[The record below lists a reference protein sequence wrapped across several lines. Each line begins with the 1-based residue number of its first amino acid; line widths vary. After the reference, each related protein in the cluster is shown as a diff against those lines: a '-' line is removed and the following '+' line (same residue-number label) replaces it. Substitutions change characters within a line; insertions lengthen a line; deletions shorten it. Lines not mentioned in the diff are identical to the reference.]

1 MSAICSHRTD
11 SLDLPTRETGLKARH
26 PVAKDYY
33 GILGV
38 SREATDDEIKRAY
51 RKLARQYHPDV
62 NPDPEAHEKF
72 KDINA
77 AYEVLSDDQKRQI
90 VDLGGDPLA
99 PGGGVGPGG
108 AGGAGGA
115 FVGFQDIMD
124 AFFGTAAGGGAR
136 GPRPRTRPG
145 ADAIL
150 RLELD
155 LVETAFGVEAPITV
169 DTAVLCT
176 QCSGAGTAPGTHLA
190 TCETC
195 GGRGEVQSVQRTFLG
210 QVVSSRPCQTC
221 QGHGTVIPHPC
232 PTCAG
237 DGRVRTRRSLTVKI
251 PAGVEDG
258 MRIRLA
264 QQGEVGP
271 GGGTA
276 GDLYVEIHERPHDV
290 YSRKGDD
297 LHCRVTLPMTAA
309 ALGTR
314 LTIKTLD
321 SEEGIEVKSGTQ
333 PASTLRIRGKGVPHL
348 RGQGRG
354 DLFVHLDVKTPT
366 KLTVD
371 QERML
376 RDFAKTRGEDV
387 AELSTQGG
395 FFSRMR
401 DAFNGH

>member
-1 MSAICSHRTD
+1 MRT
-11 SLDLPTRETGLKARH
+11 PNA
-26 PVAKDYY
+26 VAKDYY

-38 SREATDDEIKRAY
+38 PRDASADDIKRAY

-62 NPDPEAHEKF
+62 NPDPAAQDKF

-99 PGGGVGPGG
+99 PGGGGGPGPGG
-108 AGGAGGA
+108 AGGP

-124 AFFGTAAGGGAR
+124 AFFGASGGAR

-150 RLELD
+150 RLDLD
-155 LVETAFGVEAPITV
+155 LAETAFGVEAPITV

-176 QCSGAGTAPGTHLA
+176 TCAGAGTAAGTHLA
-190 TCETC
+190 TCEVC

-210 QVVSSRPCQTC
+210 QVVSSRPCAAC
-221 QGHGTVIPHPC
+221 QGYGTTIPHPC

-251 PAGVEDG
+251 PAGVEDA

-271 GGGTA
+271 GGGPP

-297 LHCRVTLPMTAA
+297 LHCRVTVPMTAA

-321 SEEGIEVKSGTQ
+321 SEEQLDVKAGTQ
-333 PASTLRIRGKGVPHL
+333 PNSTLRIRGKGVPHL

-354 DLFVHLDVKTPT
+354 DLFVHLDVRTPT
-366 KLTVD
+366 KLD
-371 QERML
+371 AEQERLL
-376 RDFAKTRGEDV
+376 REFAKTRGEEV
-387 AELSTQGG
+387 AELSKQAG

-401 DAFNGH
+401 DAFNGHA

>member
-1 MSAICSHRTD
+1 M
-11 SLDLPTRETGLKARH
+11 
-26 PVAKDYY
+26 AKDYY

-38 SREATDDEIKRAY
+38 SRGATDDEIKRAY

-99 PGGGVGPGG
+99 PGGGGPGG
-108 AGGAGGA
+108 APGGGGP

-124 AFFGTAAGGGAR
+124 AFFGAAGGGGGR

-145 ADAIL
+145 SDAIL
-150 RLELD
+150 RLDLD
-155 LVETAFGVEAPITV
+155 LAETAFGVEAPITV

-176 QCSGAGTAPGTHLA
+176 TCSGAGTAAGTHLA
-190 TCETC
+190 TCEAC
-195 GGRGEVQSVQRTFLG
+195 GGRGEVQTVQRTFLG
-210 QVVSSRPCQTC
+210 QVVSSRPCAVC
-221 QGHGTVIPHPC
+221 HGHGTVVPHPC

-237 DGRVRTRRSLTVKI
+237 EGRVRTRRSLTVKI

-271 GGGTA
+271 GGGPA

-290 YSRKGDD
+290 YSRKDDD

-314 LTIKTLD
+314 ITIKTLD
-321 SEEGIEVKSGTQ
+321 SEEQIDVRQGTQ
-333 PASTLRIRGKGVPHL
+333 PGATLRIRGKGVPHL

-354 DLFVHLDVKTPT
+354 DLYVHLDVRTPV
-366 KLTVD
+366 KLTAE
-371 QERML
+371 QEKIL
-376 RDFAKTRGEDV
+376 RDFAKARGEEV
-387 AELSTQGG
+387 AELTKQGG

-401 DAFNGH
+401 DAFNGHP

>member
-1 MSAICSHRTD
+1 
-11 SLDLPTRETGLKARH
+11 
-26 PVAKDYY
+26 VANKDYY

-38 SREATDDEIKRAY
+38 RRDASADELKRAY
-51 RKLARQYHPDV
+51 RKLAREYHPDV
-62 NPDPEAHEKF
+62 NPDPAAQEKF

-77 AYEVLSDDQKRQI
+77 AYEVLSDPAKREM

-99 PGGGVGPGG
+99 PGGGGPGPG
-108 AGGAGGA
+108 AGQP

-124 AFFGTAAGGGAR
+124 AFFGTAAAR
-136 GPRPRTRPG
+136 GPRPRVRPG

-155 LVETAFGVEAPITV
+155 LQETAFGVETPITV

-176 QCSGAGTAPGTHLA
+176 TCAGAGTAAGTHPT
-190 TCETC
+190 TCDVC
-195 GGRGEVQSVQRTFLG
+195 GGRGEVQAVQRTFLG
-210 QVVSSRPCQTC
+210 QVVSARPCAACQGYGTTIPHPCQTC
-221 QGHGTVIPHPC
+221 S
-232 PTCAG
+232 G
-237 DGRVRTRRSLTVKI
+237 DGRIRTRRTLTVKI

-271 GGGTA
+271 GGGPP

-297 LHCRVTLPMTAA
+297 LHCRVTVPMTAA

-321 SEEGIEVKSGTQ
+321 GEENVDVKAGTQ
-333 PASTLRIRGKGVPHL
+333 PGATIRIRGKGVPHL
-348 RGQGRG
+348 RGTGRG
-354 DLFVHLDVKTPT
+354 DLFVHLDVRTPT
-366 KLTVD
+366 KLD
-371 QERML
+371 PEQERIL
-376 RDFAKTRGEDV
+376 REFARSRGEEV
-387 AELSTQGG
+387 AELSKQGG

-401 DAFNGH
+401 DAFNGHP

>member
-1 MSAICSHRTD
+1 
-11 SLDLPTRETGLKARH
+11 
-26 PVAKDYY
+26 VAKDYY

-38 SREATDDEIKRAY
+38 SRTASDDEIKRAY

-62 NPDPEAHEKF
+62 NPDAEAAEKF

-77 AYEVLSDDQKRQI
+77 AYEVLSDDRKRQI

-99 PGGGVGPGG
+99 PGGGAGGP
-108 AGGAGGA
+108 AGGAGGP

-124 AFFGTAAGGGAR
+124 AFFGAAGGGMR

-155 LVETAFGVEAPITV
+155 LSETAFGVEAPITV

-176 QCSGAGTAPGTHLA
+176 TCTGAGTAAGTQLA
-190 TCETC
+190 TCDAC
-195 GGRGEVQSVQRTFLG
+195 GGRGEVQAVQRTFLG
-210 QVVSSRPCQTC
+210 QVVSSRPCVAC
-221 QGHGTVIPHPC
+221 QGTGTTIPSPC

-271 GGGTA
+271 GGGPA

-297 LHCRVTLPMTAA
+297 LHCRVTVPMTAA

-321 SEEGIEVKSGTQ
+321 GEEQIDVKPGTQ
-333 PASTLRIRGKGVPHL
+333 PGATLRVRGKGVPHL

-354 DLFVHLDVKTPT
+354 DLHVHLDVRTPV
-366 KLTVD
+366 KLD
-371 QERML
+371 AEQERLL
-376 RDFAKTRGEDV
+376 REFARTRGEEV
-387 AELSTQGG
+387 AELSKQGG
-395 FFSRMR
+395 FFSRVR
-401 DAFNGH
+401 DAWQGH

>member
-1 MSAICSHRTD
+1 MRT
-11 SLDLPTRETGLKARH
+11 RN

-33 GILGV
+33 GILGI

-51 RKLARQYHPDV
+51 RKLARQFHPDV

-99 PGGGVGPGG
+99 PGGGG
-108 AGGAGGA
+108 
-115 FVGFQDIMD
+115 
-124 AFFGTAAGGGAR
+124 AAGGGAR

-210 QVVSSRPCQTC
+210 QVVSSRPCQVC
-221 QGHGTVIPHPC
+221 QGHGTVIPQPC

-237 DGRVRTRRSLTVKI
+237 DGRIRTRRSLTVKI
-251 PAGVEDG
+251 PPGVEDG

-297 LHCRVTLPMTAA
+297 LHCRVALPMTAA

-314 LTIKTLD
+314 MTIKTLD
-321 SEEGIEVKSGTQ
+321 SEEPIEVKPGTQ

-354 DLFVHLDVKTPT
+354 DLFVHLDVRTPT

-387 AELSTQGG
+387 AELSKQGG

-401 DAFNGH
+401 DAFNGHA

>member
-1 MSAICSHRTD
+1 
-11 SLDLPTRETGLKARH
+11 
-26 PVAKDYY
+26 
-33 GILGV
+33 
-38 SREATDDEIKRAY
+38 
-51 RKLARQYHPDV
+51 
-62 NPDPEAHEKF
+62 
-72 KDINA
+72 
-77 AYEVLSDDQKRQI
+77 
-90 VDLGGDPLA
+90 
-99 PGGGVGPGG
+99 
-108 AGGAGGA
+108 
-115 FVGFQDIMD
+115 
-124 AFFGTAAGGGAR
+124 
-136 GPRPRTRPG
+136 
-145 ADAIL
+145 
-150 RLELD
+150 
-155 LVETAFGVEAPITV
+155 
-169 DTAVLCT
+169 
-176 QCSGAGTAPGTHLA
+176 
-190 TCETC
+190 
-195 GGRGEVQSVQRTFLG
+195 VQSVQRTFLG

-237 DGRVRTRRSLTVKI
+237 DGRIRTRRSLTVKI

-321 SEEGIEVKSGTQ
+321 GEEAIEAKSGTQ

-354 DLFVHLDVKTPT
+354 DLFVHLDVRTPT
-366 KLTVD
+366 KLTAD

-387 AELSTQGG
+387 AELSKQGG

>member
-1 MSAICSHRTD
+1 M
-11 SLDLPTRETGLKARH
+11 
-26 PVAKDYY
+26 AKDYY

-38 SREATDDEIKRAY
+38 PRDATADDIKRSY

-62 NPDPEAHEKF
+62 NDDPAAAEKF

-90 VDLGGDPLA
+90 VDLGGDPLG
-99 PGGGVGPGG
+99 PGGGGMGGPGG
-108 AGGAGGA
+108 PGGP

-124 AFFGTAAGGGAR
+124 AFFGGATAR
-136 GPRPRTRPG
+136 GPRQRTRPG

-150 RLELD
+150 RLDLD
-155 LVETAFGVEAPITV
+155 LVETSFGVEAPITV

-176 QCSGAGTAPGTHLA
+176 TCAGAGTAAGTHPQ
-190 TCETC
+190 TCDTC

-210 QVVSSRPCQTC
+210 QVVSSRPCGAC
-221 QGHGTVIPHPC
+221 SGYGTVIPHPC
-232 PTCAG
+232 ATCGG

-264 QQGEVGP
+264 GQGEVGP
-271 GGGTA
+271 GGGPS

-290 YSRKGDD
+290 YARKGDD
-297 LHCRVTLPMTAA
+297 LHCKVTVPMTAA

-321 SEEGIEVKSGTQ
+321 SEELLEVKAGTQ
-333 PASTLRIRGKGVPHL
+333 PSSTLRIRGKGVPHL

-354 DLFVHLDVKTPT
+354 DLFVHLDVRTPT
-366 KLTVD
+366 KLD
-371 QERML
+371 SGQEQVLREFARM
-376 RDFAKTRGEDV
+376 RGEEV
-387 AELSTQGG
+387 AELSKQGG

>member
-1 MSAICSHRTD
+1 M
-11 SLDLPTRETGLKARH
+11 
-26 PVAKDYY
+26 AKDYY

-62 NPDPEAHEKF
+62 NPDPAAHEKF

-99 PGGGVGPGG
+99 PGGGGPGGPGG
-108 AGGAGGA
+108 AGGP

-136 GPRPRTRPG
+136 GPRSRTRPG

-169 DTAVLCT
+169 DT
-176 QCSGAGTAPGTHLA
+176 HLA

-195 GGRGEVQSVQRTFLG
+195 GGRGEMQSVQRTFLG
-210 QVVSSRPCQTC
+210 QVVSSRPCTTC
-221 QGHGTVIPHPC
+221 QGHGTVIPHAC
-232 PTCAG
+232 SACAG

-321 SEEGIEVKSGTQ
+321 SEEAIEVKAGTQ

-366 KLTVD
+366 KLTAD

-376 RDFAKTRGEDV
+376 REFAKTRGEDV
-387 AELSTQGG
+387 AELSKQGG

>member
-1 MSAICSHRTD
+1 MRMQDT
-11 SLDLPTRETGLKARH
+11 
-26 PVAKDYY
+26 VAKDYY

-38 SREATDDEIKRAY
+38 RRDASADEIKRAY

-62 NPDPEAHEKF
+62 NPDPKAQEKF
-72 KDINA
+72 KEINA

-99 PGGGVGPGG
+99 PAGAGPSGG
-108 AGGAGGA
+108 AGGP

-124 AFFGTAAGGGAR
+124 AFFGTAGAR

-150 RLELD
+150 RLDLD
-155 LVETAFGVEAPITV
+155 LAETAFGVEAPIAV

-176 QCSGAGTAPGTHLA
+176 TCTGAGTAAGTHLA

-195 GGRGEVQSVQRTFLG
+195 GGRGEVQSIQRTFLG
-210 QVVSSRPCQTC
+210 QVVSSRPCPAC
-221 QGHGTVIPHPC
+221 QGYGTVIPHPC
-232 PTCAG
+232 PTCGG

-251 PAGVEDG
+251 PPGVEDG

-271 GGGTA
+271 GGGPP

-297 LHCRVTLPMTAA
+297 LHCRVTVPMTAA

-321 SEEGIEVKSGTQ
+321 SEEQVDVRAGTQ
-333 PASTLRIRGKGVPHL
+333 PNSTVRLRARGVPHL
-348 RGQGRG
+348 RGTGRG
-354 DLFVHLDVKTPT
+354 DLFVHLDVRTPT
-366 KLTVD
+366 KLD
-371 QERML
+371 AEQERVL
-376 RDFAKTRGEDV
+376 REFAKSRGEEV
-387 AELSTQGG
+387 AELTKQGG

>member
-1 MSAICSHRTD
+1 
-11 SLDLPTRETGLKARH
+11 
-26 PVAKDYY
+26 VAKDYY
-33 GILGV
+33 GILGI
-38 SREATDDEIKRAY
+38 RRDATPDEIKRAY
-51 RKLARQYHPDV
+51 RKLAREYHPDV
-62 NPDPEAHEKF
+62 NPDPAAQERF
-72 KDINA
+72 KEINA
-77 AYEVLSDDQKRQI
+77 AYEVLSDPAKREI

-99 PGGGVGPGG
+99 PAGGMPGPG
-108 AGGAGGA
+108 AGGP

-124 AFFGTAAGGGAR
+124 AFFGTAGAR

-155 LVETAFGVEAPITV
+155 LHETAFGIDAPITV
-169 DTAVLCT
+169 DTAIVCGT
-176 QCSGAGTAPGTHLA
+176 CNGAGTAAGTHPS
-190 TCETC
+190 TCDVC

-210 QVVSSRPCQTC
+210 QVVSTRPCAAC
-221 QGHGTVIPHPC
+221 QGFGTVITHPC
-232 PTCAG
+232 ATCAG

-271 GGGTA
+271 GGGPS
-276 GDLYVEIHERPHDV
+276 GDLYVEIHERQHDV

-297 LHCRVTLPMTAA
+297 LHCRVTVPMTAA

-321 SEEGIEVKSGTQ
+321 GEENVDVRAGTQ
-333 PASTLRIRGKGVPHL
+333 PGSTLRIRGKGVPHL
-348 RGQGRG
+348 RGAGRG
-354 DLFVHLDVKTPT
+354 DLFVHLDVRTPT
-366 KLTVD
+366 KLD
-371 QERML
+371 PEQERLL
-376 RDFAKTRGEDV
+376 REFARSRGEEV
-387 AELSTQGG
+387 AELSKQGG

-401 DAFNGH
+401 DAFNGHA

>member
-1 MSAICSHRTD
+1 M
-11 SLDLPTRETGLKARH
+11 
-26 PVAKDYY
+26 AKDYY

-38 SREATDDEIKRAY
+38 RRDASDDEIKRAY
-51 RKLARQYHPDV
+51 RKLARRYHPDV

-99 PGGGVGPGG
+99 PAGGGPGGG
-108 AGGAGGA
+108 AGGP

-124 AFFGTAAGGGAR
+124 AFFGTTGAR
-136 GPRPRTRPG
+136 GPRSRTRPG
-145 ADAIL
+145 ADAII
-150 RLELD
+150 RLD
-155 LVETAFGVEAPITV
+155 LDLSETAFGIEAPITV

-176 QCSGAGTAPGTHLA
+176 TCTGAGTAPGTLLA
-190 TCETC
+190 TCEAC
-195 GGRGEVQSVQRTFLG
+195 GGRGEVQSIQRTFLG
-210 QVVSSRPCQTC
+210 QVVSSRPCGAC
-221 QGHGTVIPHPC
+221 HGYGTVIPHPC
-232 PTCAG
+232 PTCGG

-271 GGGTA
+271 GGGSS

-290 YSRKGDD
+290 YSRKADD
-297 LHCRVTLPMTAA
+297 LHCRVTVPMTAA

-321 SEEGIEVKSGTQ
+321 SEEQVDVRAGTQ
-333 PASTLRIRGKGVPHL
+333 PGATLRIRGRGVPHL

-354 DLFVHLDVKTPT
+354 DLYVHLDVRTPT
-366 KLTVD
+366 KLTPE
-371 QERML
+371 QERFL
-376 RDFAKTRGEDV
+376 RDFAKTRGEEV
-387 AELSTQGG
+387 AELSKQGG

-401 DAFNGH
+401 DAFNGHA

>member
-1 MSAICSHRTD
+1 
-11 SLDLPTRETGLKARH
+11 
-26 PVAKDYY
+26 VATKDYY

-38 SREATDDEIKRAY
+38 RRDASADEIKRAY
-51 RKLARQYHPDV
+51 RRLAREYHPDV
-62 NPDPEAHEKF
+62 NPDPVAQEKF

-77 AYEVLSDDQKRQI
+77 AYEVLSDPAKREM

-99 PGGGVGPGG
+99 PSGAGPGPG
-108 AGGAGGA
+108 AGSP

-124 AFFGTAAGGGAR
+124 AFFGTAAQR
-136 GPRPRTRPG
+136 GPRPRIRPG

-155 LVETAFGVEAPITV
+155 LNETAFGVETPITV

-176 QCSGAGTAPGTHLA
+176 TCSGAGTAAGTHPV
-190 TCETC
+190 TCDVC

-210 QVVSSRPCQTC
+210 QVVSARPCANC
-221 QGHGTVIPHPC
+221 QGYGTTVPHPC
-232 PTCAG
+232 GTCGG
-237 DGRVRTRRSLTVKI
+237 DGRVRTRRTLNVKI

-271 GGGTA
+271 GGGPP
-276 GDLYVEIHERPHDV
+276 GDLYVEIHERTHDV

-297 LHCRVTLPMTAA
+297 LHCRVTVPMTAA

-321 SEEGIEVKSGTQ
+321 GEENLDVRAGTQ
-333 PASTLRIRGKGVPHL
+333 PNATMRIRGKGVPHL
-348 RGQGRG
+348 RGTGRG
-354 DLFVHLDVKTPT
+354 DLFVHLDVRTPT
-366 KLTVD
+366 KLD
-371 QERML
+371 PEQERIL
-376 RDFAKTRGEDV
+376 RDFARTRGEEV
-387 AELSTQGG
+387 AELSKQGG

-401 DAFNGH
+401 DAFNGHA

>member
-1 MSAICSHRTD
+1 MARAVPSLVAWVWSARPAWTTRERSPPCAPWRGTWAISWRRVDWLRTD
-11 SLDLPTRETGLKARH
+11 RTQDA
-26 PVAKDYY
+26 VAKDYY
-33 GILGV
+33 GTLGI
-38 SREATDDEIKRAY
+38 RRDATPDEIKRAY
-51 RKLARQYHPDV
+51 RKLAREYHPDV
-62 NPDPEAHEKF
+62 NPDPAAQERF
-72 KDINA
+72 KEINA
-77 AYEVLSDDQKRQI
+77 AYEVLSDPAKREI

-99 PGGGVGPGG
+99 PAGGMPGPG
-108 AGGAGGA
+108 AGGP

-124 AFFGTAAGGGAR
+124 AFFGTSSSR

-155 LVETAFGVEAPITV
+155 LHETAFGVDAPISV

-176 QCSGAGTAPGTHLA
+176 GCSGAGTAPGTHPT
-190 TCETC
+190 TCDTC

-210 QVVSSRPCQTC
+210 QVVSARPCPSC
-221 QGHGTVIPHPC
+221 QGYGTVIPHPC
-232 PTCAG
+232 PKCAG
-237 DGRVRTRRSLTVKI
+237 EGRIRTRRSLTVKI

-264 QQGEVGP
+264 QHGEVGP
-271 GGGTA
+271 GGGPA

-321 SEEGIEVKSGTQ
+321 SEEAIEVK
-333 PASTLRIRGKGVPHL
+333 P
-348 RGQGRG
+348 
-354 DLFVHLDVKTPT
+354 
-366 KLTVD
+366 
-371 QERML
+371 
-376 RDFAKTRGEDV
+376 
-387 AELSTQGG
+387 
-395 FFSRMR
+395 
-401 DAFNGH
+401 

>member
-1 MSAICSHRTD
+1 
-11 SLDLPTRETGLKARH
+11 
-26 PVAKDYY
+26 VANKDYY

-38 SREATDDEIKRAY
+38 RRDASAEDIKRAY
-51 RKLARQYHPDV
+51 RRLAREYHPDV
-62 NPDPEAHEKF
+62 NPDPVAQEKF

-77 AYEVLSDDQKRQI
+77 AYEVLSDPQKREI

-99 PGGGVGPGG
+99 PAGGGPGPG
-108 AGGAGGA
+108 AGGP

-124 AFFGTAAGGGAR
+124 AFFGTAAAR
-136 GPRPRTRPG
+136 GPRPRVRPG

-155 LVETAFGVEAPITV
+155 LQETAFGVETPITV

-176 QCSGAGTAPGTHLA
+176 TCSGAGTAPGTHPQ
-190 TCETC
+190 TCEVC

-210 QVVSSRPCQTC
+210 QVVSARPCANC
-221 QGHGTVIPHPC
+221 QGYGTVIPHPC
-232 PTCAG
+232 QTCGG
-237 DGRVRTRRSLTVKI
+237 DGRVRTRRTLTVKI

-271 GGGTA
+271 GGGPP
-276 GDLYVEIHERPHDV
+276 GDLYVEIHERTHDV

-297 LHCRVTLPMTAA
+297 LHCRVTVPMTAA

-321 SEEGIEVKSGTQ
+321 GEENVDVRAGTQ
-333 PASTLRIRGKGVPHL
+333 PNATMRIRGKGVPHL
-348 RGQGRG
+348 RGTGRG
-354 DLFVHLDVKTPT
+354 DLFVHLDVRTPT
-366 KLTVD
+366 KLD
-371 QERML
+371 PEQERIL
-376 RDFAKTRGEDV
+376 RDFARTRGEEV
-387 AELSTQGG
+387 AELSKQGG

-401 DAFNGH
+401 DAFNGHA